1 MCGVA
6 GLWDPNRS
14 SDELTRIAKKMTEV
28 LRRRGPDGHGV
39 WSEPRGGIALGHRR
53 LSILDLSAH
62 GKQPMI
68 SESGRYAV
76 SYNGE
81 IYNVDELRAELGRD
95 AASFRG
101 HSDTE
106 VALAAIE
113 KFGLSAAA
121 KRFNGMFA
129 FAVWD
134 REDQSLSLVR
144 DRLGIKPLFYG
155 KAGKA
160 LVFGSDSAALRQ
172 HPAFDR
178 ALNPDAVAAY
188 LRASCIPAP
197 LCIHRHAHKVLPG
210 AIVRFSASDAVPTSE
225 QFWDPL
231 DVATRG
237 QQHPRAN
244 ASPGDL
250 VEELDALLTDS
261 VRRRMVS
268 DVPLGAFLSGGIDSS
283 TVVALMAK
291 TSTRPVQTFTI
302 GTAEASHDESSDA
315 KAIAKH
321 LGTEHRELFV
331 TPADAL
337 SVVEDLP
344 TYYDEPFADS
354 SQIPTFLVS
363 RMAREHVTVSLSG
376 DGGDELFAG
385 YNRHVWGPRVA
396 KANAY
401 LPSVVRTAMAKT
413 LQAVRPE
420 TLNWIYSHLVPS
432 VGSLNMRF
440 PADKAIKLA
449 RAISSASTEEMY
461 GLLANSTVDPTTVL
475 NADFYRGSS
484 EQKLAD
490 LGDVAHKFMFQDMTG
505 YLPNDILTKV
515 DRASMAVSLEARVPL
530 LDHRVV
536 EFAWSLPLSVK
547 LASGQGK
554 WILREVLAKY
564 VPKEAMDRPKSGFGI
579 PIGDW
584 LRGPLKD
591 WASELLSERRLA
603 AQGIFETR
611 SIMAAWKSHQS
622 GQRDH
627 SQHLWDVLI
636 LQDWLER
643 CFRTDIE
650 LN

>member
-1 MCGVA
+1 MCGIA
-6 GLWDPNRS
+6 GLWDSTS
-14 SDELTRIAKKMTEV
+14 SPGQLERIATNMTEV
-28 LRRRGPDGHGV
+28 LRHRGPDGHGL
-39 WSEPRGGIALGHRR
+39 WSEPRGGLVFGHRR
-53 LSILDLSAH
+53 LSILDLSEH

-68 SESGRYAV
+68 SESGRYV
-76 SYNGE
+76 ITYNGE
-81 IYNVDELRAELGRD
+81 IYNADELRTELGRD
-95 AASFRG
+95 ASSFRG

-106 VALAAIE
+106 VALATIE
-113 KFGLSAAA
+113 KFGILAAA

-134 REDQSLSLVR
+134 REESSLSLVR
-144 DRLGIKPLFYG
+144 DRVGIKPLYYG
-155 KAGKA
+155 RAGKG

-172 HPAFDR
+172 HPQFDR
-178 ALNPDAVAAY
+178 ALNPEAVAAY

-197 LCIHRHAHKVLPG
+197 LCIHRDAHKVMPG
-210 AIVRFSASDAVPTSE
+210 SIVRFSASDAAPVSE

-231 DVATRG
+231 EVATLG
-237 QQHPRAN
+237 QEQPRTS
-244 ASPGDL
+244 ASASDL
-250 VEELDALLTDS
+250 VAELDALLTDS
-261 VRRRMVS
+261 VRRRMIS

-283 TVVALMAK
+283 NVVALMAK
-291 TSTRPVQTFTI
+291 LSSRPVQTFTI
-302 GTAEASHDESSDA
+302 GTSEASHDESSDA

-337 SVVEDLP
+337 AVVEELP
-344 TYYDEPFADS
+344 NYYDEPFADS
-354 SQIPTFLVS
+354 SQIPTLLVS

-396 KANAY
+396 KANAH
-401 LPSVVRTAMAKT
+401 LPAVVRRAMAKA
-413 LQAVRPE
+413 LQNVRPE
-420 TLNWIYSHLVPS
+420 TLNWVYSHLVPQ

-440 PADKAIKLA
+440 PADKAVKLA
-449 RAISSASTEEMY
+449 KAISSASTEEMY
-461 GLLANSTVDPTTVL
+461 GLLANSTADPTAVL
-475 NADFYRGSS
+475 RPNFYQGSS
-484 EQKLAD
+484 QQKLAD

-536 EFAWSLPLSVK
+536 EFAWSLPLDVK

-564 VPKEAMDRPKSGFGI
+564 IPKEAMDRPKSGFGI

-591 WASELLSERRLA
+591 WASELLSEQRLA
-603 AQGIFETR
+603 EQGIFQTAP
-611 SIMAAWKSHQS
+611 ILAAWESHQS

-627 SQHLWDVLI
+627 SQHLWNVLV

-643 CFRTDIE
+643 CAP
-650 LN
+650 